1 MEKLGALIW
10 DYCRPAAD
18 LQLVSVSKSM
28 DSKERQLFTYTF
40 IPNIDQYE
48 PKMFLG
54 LTLYEAFGVAA
65 AFVVP
70 LMTSQSIWSLILSVG
85 GAIVA
90 FSLFKRFEGLGN
102 LSLPVYLFKRIK
114 NRING
119 EQITLANLHPQISAQ
134 VKVSDF
140 EGRHVATYG
149 KDE

>member
-1 MEKLGALIW
+1 
-10 DYCRPAAD
+10 
-18 LQLVSVSKSM
+18 M

-40 IPNIDQYE
+40 IPNIDHYE

-70 LMTSQSIWSLILSVG
+70 LMAFQSVLGLVLAVVG
-85 GAIVA
+85 TIVS
-90 FSLFKRFEGLGN
+90 FSMFKRFEGFGN
-102 LSLPVYLFKRIK
+102 LSLPVYLFKRLK

-119 EQITLANLHPQISAQ
+119 ESISMANLHPQIEAQ
-134 VKVSDF
+134 VRVSDF
-140 EGRHVATYG
+140 EGRHLATYG